1 MQGEKIV
8 PANLIKESRCF
19 TQEPTNLIRFFPTII
34 SVLFVIKI
42 SRWQKRKAKIIASNK
57 QQIQL
62 SVVKKLRF
70 RFHRGFSI
78 RPVQFDPPLAKVCG
92 GGFRTCTHYAL
103 VTCEGGVKKRSLPFS
118 VKRKCAYARR
128 MCAYV
133 DKCIFLGAILKIPLP
148 IRTPADK

>member
-1 MQGEKIV
+1 MRDQVQVCKEKKIV

-78 RPVQFDPPLAKVCG
+78 RPVQFDPPLCESVRG
-92 GGFRTCTHYAL
+92 WVPHLHAL
-103 VTCEGGVKKRSLPFS
+103 CVSDVRGWS
-118 VKRKCAYARR
+118 
-128 MCAYV
+128 
-133 DKCIFLGAILKIPLP
+133 
-148 IRTPADK
+148 